1 MNKLKL
7 LFLLYIL
14 PFSIYTQSVSDI
26 LNITADNYIGT
37 ARFQAMG
44 GAFGALG
51 GDLSA
56 ININPAGS
64 AVYNNNEFGITFSNN
79 EKTTKSSYFSSIV
92 NNENRR
98 FSVNQAGGVWVL
110 KNFGE
115 GNLNKI
121 SFGINAQTNSSYY
134 DKISVKGINN
144 YSSIDNFFLNN
155 SNGLTLS
162 DLSLGNDSVSYVYR
176 FLGENY
182 GYPAQQ
188 AFLAFQGYVLEWDE
202 INNTFFS
209 LASYQNGVNQEH
221 QKNSKGYNNKYN
233 LNFSVNFKEDFF
245 FGINLN
251 IHEVYI
257 ENNLYHFET
266 NFDENSAVKSILY
279 EDRLLTIGDGFSLQL
294 GAIKKFNNFR
304 VGFSYQSPTWYT
316 LFDETSQYLE
326 TNTVDIDGNYY
337 TDIIDPRVVNL
348 YPEYNIKSP
357 SSITLSSALVLG
369 NFGLISLDL
378 ESKDYSK
385 TKVKP
390 KGDFLNLNN
399 EISTELQNTL
409 NIRIGSEFKLN
420 KLSLRAGYNS
430 IESPYINLVDN
441 SSSISFGFGYDLGST
456 IINFSHKSLEQDNRY
471 QLFDSGLVDKAS
483 LELNNSIST
492 ISLIFKF

>member
-1 MNKLKL
+1 MNKSKL
-7 LFLLYIL
+7 LFLLFIL
-14 PFSIYTQSVSDI
+14 PFSIYTQSLTDI

-79 EKTTKSSYFSSIV
+79 EKTTKSSYFSNIL
-92 NNENRR
+92 NNQNRR
-98 FSVNQAGGVWVL
+98 FSVNQAGGVWVF

-134 DKISVKGINN
+134 DKINVEGINN
-144 YSSIDNFFLNN
+144 SSSIDNFFLNN
-155 SNGLTLS
+155 SNGLTVS
-162 DLSLGNDSVSYVYR
+162 DLSLGNDSINYVYR

-188 AFLAFQGYVLEWDE
+188 AFLAFQGYIIEWDE

-294 GAIKKFNNFR
+294 GAIKKS
-304 VGFSYQSPTWYT
+304 VQTSSP
-316 LFDETSQYLE
+316 
-326 TNTVDIDGNYY
+326 
-337 TDIIDPRVVNL
+337 
-348 YPEYNIKSP
+348 
-357 SSITLSSALVLG
+357 
-369 NFGLISLDL
+369 
-378 ESKDYSK
+378 
-385 TKVKP
+385 
-390 KGDFLNLNN
+390 
-399 EISTELQNTL
+399 
-409 NIRIGSEFKLN
+409 
-420 KLSLRAGYNS
+420 
-430 IESPYINLVDN
+430 
-441 SSSISFGFGYDLGST
+441 
-456 IINFSHKSLEQDNRY
+456 
-471 QLFDSGLVDKAS
+471 
-483 LELNNSIST
+483 
-492 ISLIFKF
+492 